1 MAKELRC
8 RDTGMNC
15 DFVIRAESE
24 GELMRKAAEHARKT
38 HGMKEL
44 APDMNAKVRA
54 AIRNVQDQGMPQMS
68 PQMSPAFS
76 RKEGGAPQTPPGF
89 GRKAPGEGTPQTP
102 PGFPRKG
109 GEGNPQ
115 TPPGF
120 GRKGPGEGMP
130 QTPPGKKGPGY

>member
-15 DFVIRAESE
+15 DFVMRAESE
-24 GELMRKAAEHARKT
+24 GEVMRKAVEHARKT

-54 AIRNVQDQGMPQMS
+54 AIRNVQDSGMPQTA
-68 PQMSPAFS
+68 PAFG
-76 RKEGGAPQTPPGF
+76 RKPEGAPAPQGF
-89 GRKAPGEGTPQTP
+89 GRKPESAPAPQGFGRKPEGAPAPQGFGRKGSGEGT
-102 PGFPRKG
+102 
-109 GEGNPQ
+109 PQ

-120 GRKGPGEGMP
+120 GRKGPGNP
-130 QTPPGKKGPGY
+130 

>member
-15 DFVIRAESE
+15 DFVMRAESE
-24 GELMRKAAEHARKT
+24 GEIMKKAVEHARKT

-54 AIRNVQDQGMPQMS
+54 AIRNVQDSGS
-68 PQMSPAFS
+68 
-76 RKEGGAPQTPPGF
+76 PQTPPPFGRKPEGAPAPQGF
-89 GRKAPGEGTPQTP
+89 GRKPEAAPAPQGFGRKGSGEGT
-102 PGFPRKG
+102 
-109 GEGNPQ
+109 PQ

-120 GRKGPGEGMP
+120 GRKGPGYP
-130 QTPPGKKGPGY
+130 

>member
-8 RDTGMNC
+8 RDIGMNC

-24 GELMRKAAEHARKT
+24 GEVMRKAAEHARKT

-54 AIRNVQDQGMPQMS
+54 AIRNVQEQGMPE
-68 PQMSPAFS
+68 MSPAFGS
-76 RKEGGAPQTPPGF
+76 KGG
-89 GRKAPGEGTPQTP
+89 REGTPQTP

-109 GEGNPQ
+109 PGEGTPQ
-115 TPPGF
+115 TPP
-120 GRKGPGEGMP
+120 RKWPP
-130 QTPPGKKGPGY
+130 QGS

>member
-15 DFVIRAESE
+15 DFVIRADSE
-24 GELMRKAAEHARKT
+24 GEIMRKAVEHARKT

-54 AIRNVQDQGMPQMS
+54 AIRNVQDSGS
-68 PQMSPAFS
+68 
-76 RKEGGAPQTPPGF
+76 PQTPPAFGRKPEGAPAPQGF
-89 GRKAPGEGTPQTP
+89 GRKPEAAPAPQGFGRKGSGEGT
-102 PGFPRKG
+102 
-109 GEGNPQ
+109 PQ

-120 GRKGPGEGMP
+120 GRKGPGYP
-130 QTPPGKKGPGY
+130 

>member
-24 GELMRKAAEHARKT
+24 GELMRKAVEHARKT

-68 PQMSPAFS
+68 PAFS
-76 RKEGGAPQTPPGF
+76 RKEGGTPQTPPPGF
-89 GRKAPGEGTPQTP
+89 GRKGEGT
-102 PGFPRKG
+102 
-109 GEGNPQ
+109 PQ

-120 GRKGPGEGMP
+120 GRKGPGEGTP
-130 QTPPGKKGPGY
+130 QTPPGFGRKGPGEGTPQTPPGRKGPGY